1 MKPTK
6 SDITQQLNIF
16 NSVQGKGPVDW
27 AVVLVLTTANNMTAL
42 LNVVRNFDT
51 QGERDAARQTAEWL
65 QGLTDT
71 TPAEAM
77 GYVIPDERPLSF
89 RRKIFGTLVII
100 TVFVLFAMV
109 VDNAL
114 GSVVTR

>member
-16 NSVQGKGPVDW
+16 NSIQGKGPVDW
-27 AVVLVLTTANNMTAL
+27 AVVLVLTSWPKVHNLHHIIN
-42 LNVVRNFDT
+42 NFDT
-51 QGERDAARQTAEWL
+51 EAERKAAFATVDWMMGRL
-65 QGLTDT
+65 DG
-71 TPAEAM
+71 TPSEHL